1 MKEDIRNVQ
10 KMERK
15 WKEGTSDHAG
25 GSLKWNDDDLLLC
38 GDGPGCKLMKEDAT
52 SGGLFTEAITKVQ
65 DVFRS
70 GYSFAIVVAVGL
82 FVLLFIYAGVKLS
95 FGDTSDAKQTKQK
108 IFRIF
113 VGMICAFGAIFFVS
127 LVYKAAGDAFQ

>member
-1 MKEDIRNVQ
+1 M
-10 KMERK
+10 
-15 WKEGTSDHAG
+15 
-25 GSLKWNDDDLLLC
+25 
-38 GDGPGCKLMKEDAT
+38 
-52 SGGLFTEAITKVQ
+52 
-65 DVFRS
+65 
-70 GYSFAIVVAVGL
+70 
-82 FVLLFIYAGVKLS
+82 LLFIYAGVKLS

>member
-38 GDGPGCKLMKEDAT
+38 GDGPGCKLDERRCDK
-52 SGGLFTEAITKVQ
+52 Q

>member
-1 MKEDIRNVQ
+1 
-10 KMERK
+10 MERK

-38 GDGPGCKLMKEDAT
+38 GDGPGCKLDERRCDKRRPFYGSDHEGT
-52 SGGLFTEAITKVQ
+52 GCIP
-65 DVFRS
+65 
-70 GYSFAIVVAVGL
+70 IVVAVGL

>member
-38 GDGPGCKLMKEDAT
+38 GDGPGCKLDERRCDKR
-52 SGGLFTEAITKVQ
+52 SLFTEAITKVQ

-113 VGMICAFGAIFFVS
+113 VGMICAFGAILLCKS
-127 LVYKAAGDAFQ
+127 GL

>member
-1 MKEDIRNVQ
+1 MRRAEAFYGSNH
-10 KMERK
+10 
-15 WKEGTSDHAG
+15 EGAG
-25 GSLKWNDDDLLLC
+25 CVPKRLC
-38 GDGPGCKLMKEDAT
+38 
-52 SGGLFTEAITKVQ
+52 
-65 DVFRS
+65 
-70 GYSFAIVVAVGL
+70 FAIVVAVGL

>member
-1 MKEDIRNVQ
+1 MFR
-10 KMERK
+10 R
-15 WKEGTSDHAG
+15 WKENGRKA
-25 GSLKWNDDDLLLC
+25 LLAMQAAVLSRMMTIC
-38 GDGPGCKLMKEDAT
+38 SYAETVQDANWMKEDAT

-70 GYSFAIVVAVGL
+70 GYAFAIVVAVGL
-82 FVLLFIYAGVKLS
+82 VVLLFIYAGVKLS

>member
-38 GDGPGCKLMKEDAT
+38 GDGPGCKLKEDAT

>member
-38 GDGPGCKLMKEDAT
+38 GDGQDANWMKEDAT

-113 VGMICAFGAIFFVS
+113 VGMVCAFGAIFFVS

>member
-1 MKEDIRNVQ
+1 
-10 KMERK
+10 MERK

-38 GDGPGCKLMKEDAT
+38 GDGPGCKLDERRCDKRRT
-52 SGGLFTEAITKVQ
+52 FTEAITKVQ

>member
-38 GDGPGCKLMKEDAT
+38 GDGKMCCGNTLNGMDVLANANGVTTPRMIINKKWPLLKED
-52 SGGLFTEAITKVQ
+52 K
-65 DVFRS
+65 
-70 GYSFAIVVAVGL
+70 
-82 FVLLFIYAGVKLS
+82 
-95 FGDTSDAKQTKQK
+95 
-108 IFRIF
+108 
-113 VGMICAFGAIFFVS
+113 
-127 LVYKAAGDAFQ
+127 

>member
-1 MKEDIRNVQ
+1 MFR
-10 KMERK
+10 R
-15 WKEGTSDHAG
+15 WKENGRKA
-25 GSLKWNDDDLLLC
+25 LLTMQAAVLSGMMTIC
-38 GDGPGCKLMKEDAT
+38 SYAETVQDANWMKEDAT

-82 FVLLFIYAGVKLS
+82 FVLL

>member
-1 MKEDIRNVQ
+1 MFR
-10 KMERK
+10 R
-15 WKEGTSDHAG
+15 WKENGRKA
-25 GSLKWNDDDLLLC
+25 LLAMQAAVLSRMMTIC
-38 GDGPGCKLMKEDAT
+38 SYAET
-52 SGGLFTEAITKVQ
+52 VQ

-70 GYSFAIVVAVGL
+70 GYAFAIVVAVGL

>member
-38 GDGPGCKLMKEDAT
+38 GDGQDANWMKEDAT

-95 FGDTSDAKQTKQK
+95 FGDLLTQSRRSRRYSGSSWA
-108 IFRIF
+108 
-113 VGMICAFGAIFFVS
+113 
-127 LVYKAAGDAFQ
+127 